1 MNKKTCRLAY
11 SRFRGMVVAVEETA
25 AASGKTASGECR
37 AGRRALGGSGRLIAA
52 ASLAGAPSLALT
64 PGTSTHL
71 IQTQNGLP
79 EVNIGKPAGARVSV
93 NIYNRFDV
101 QKNGT
106 ILNNSQILVNTQQA
120 G

>member
-1 MNKKTCRLAY
+1 
-11 SRFRGMVVAVEETA
+11 MVVAVEETA